1 MEDALGLLPLY
12 RVALNPDDPE
22 EGVDQI
28 ALVDAGAIESDWVR
42 LRSALPNPAVIQRI
56 EFKRS
61 SKQILVGA
69 ALIPDKKVV
78 QRDDDGGLYQLL
90 WTQQEVTQAF
100 ERWMADP
107 AKRTA
112 LNIMH
117 STTPVKAQV
126 TQSWLTRPNDMASAV
141 GLDLP
146 PGSWAIA
153 VHVED
158 KDFWDN
164 YVETGV
170 LNGFSIEGMLTRQ
183 QMAKQRKPM
192 EDKTKPSD
200 NTSLI
205 HAALKQ
211 YAAAIESDTQVGV
224 KFKGAETFIEEAL
237 DSLYLQRVLNKLKK
251 MGKNRTEEMA
261 ELYNRLR
268 AEDGFEYFRQKR
280 DKIMKQVEQTE
291 VTQAA
296 DPIVRAIEIGKA
308 QAKNLLSLIS

>member
-42 LRSALPNPAVIQRI
+42 LRSAIPNPAVIQRI
-56 EFKRS
+56 QFKRQ

-78 QRDDDGGLYQLL
+78 QRDDDGTLYQLL

-117 STTPVKAQV
+117 STTPVKAVV
-126 TQSWLTRPNDMASAV
+126 TQSWLTTPNDMASAV

-153 VHVED
+153 VHVDD

-164 YVETGV
+164 YIEPGV

-183 QMAKQRKPM
+183 QMSKQRKPM

-205 HAALKQ
+205 HTALKQ
-211 YAAAIESDTQVGV
+211 YAAAIESDAKVGV
-224 KFKGAETFIEEAL
+224 QFKGAEAFIEEAL

-296 DPIVRAIEIGKA
+296 DPLTRAIEIGVA
-308 QAKNLLSLIS
+308 QAKLLSQTP